1 MYVWPTKKQLMD
13 AIVEVLSDKQTL
25 SAASINDE
33 VALLLK
39 LPEELLEEEDVNCSG
54 TAYSYKMRWART
66 ELKQKGLIV
75 TPKRGYWSL
84 A

>member
-13 AIVEVLSDKQTL
+13 AIVKALSDKQTL

-33 VALLLK
+33 VALLLN
-39 LPEELLEEEDVNCSG
+39 LPKELLEEEDANCSG
-54 TAYSYKMRWART
+54 TAYSYRMPWART

-75 TPKRGYWSL
+75 SPKPADWSPT
-84 A
+84 